1 MTNVNV
7 GGFDLTELKPIKKK
21 RKREEMSLKTKTYIG
36 IAIFLTLVVLTF
48 KVFIPY
54 YARVEGQRMA
64 DAINEVVTTD
74 HFEMVEAERKGIQFF
89 SHFQSTNHPDL
100 YISTD
105 MAPSDLNKARIR
117 YLYDRALSQKPGTIR
132 RFTMSTDDVL
142 YDQLKPVLG
151 DQVLRVVGRF
161 AADSPD
167 LLELEEPFEF
177 GKLRTY
183 TPTVDIVDEA
193 TDENFLKYFSQI
205 IEEMEKQDYG
215 YVGLNIQFTTDRKAA
230 VTYSWYN
237 TDPGKAPSEQVQELL
252 KLHRNQEFSP
262 GFSIEENVYYDYS
275 YNHNYTLPK
284 MK

>member
-1 MTNVNV
+1 M
-7 GGFDLTELKPIKKK
+7 TELKPVKKK

-36 IAIFLTLVVLTF
+36 IGIFLTLVVLTF

-105 MAPSDLNKARIR
+105 MAPSDLNKPRIR
-117 YLYDRALSQKPGTIR
+117 YLYDRALKQKPGTMQ
-132 RFTMSTDDVL
+132 RFTMGTDDVL

-151 DQVLRVVGRF
+151 DQLLRVVGRF
-161 AADSPD
+161 GADSPD
-167 LLELEEPFEF
+167 LLELEEPFKF

-183 TPTVDIVDEA
+183 MPTVDIQEEG
-193 TDENFLKYFSQI
+193 TDENFIKYFSQI
-205 IEEMEKQDYG
+205 IAEMNKKDYG
-215 YVGLNIQFTTDRKAA
+215 FVGLNIQFTIDRKSA

-237 TDPGKAPSEQVQELL
+237 IDPSQAPSDQIAEAL
-252 KLHRNQEFSP
+252 KRYRNDEYSE

-275 YNHNYTLPK
+275 YNHDYTLPE

>member
-1 MTNVNV
+1 M
-7 GGFDLTELKPIKKK
+7 TELKPVKKK

-36 IAIFLTLVVLTF
+36 IGIFITLVVLTF

-89 SHFQSTNHPDL
+89 SHFQSTNHSDL

-105 MAPSDLNKARIR
+105 MAPDDLNKARIR
-117 YLYDRALSQKPGTIR
+117 YLYDRALKQKPGTIQ
-132 RFTMSTDDVL
+132 RFTMGTDDVL

-151 DQVLRVVGRF
+151 DELLRVVGRF
-161 AADSPD
+161 GADSPD
-167 LLELEEPFEF
+167 LLELEEPFKF

-183 TPTVDIVDEA
+183 FPTVDIQEEG
-193 TDENFLKYFSQI
+193 TEENFIKYFNQI
-205 IEEMEKQDYG
+205 IAEMNKKDYG
-215 YVGLNIQFTTDRKAA
+215 FVGLNIQFTTDRKNS

-237 TDPGKAPSEQVQELL
+237 IDPSKTPSEQIVEAL
-252 KLHRNQEFSP
+252 KLFRNDEYSE

-275 YNHNYTLPK
+275 YNHDYTLPK